1 MLPYVFR
8 PFPKSGYIR
17 TLALEPGAYDDDIV
31 IHMSRV
37 PFDPAH
43 PPYYEALSYFWGS
56 NTNKKPIYVGKQGGS
71 IIMVTRNLEVALRHL
86 RPRHGSSRI
95 MWIDAIC
102 INQADDEEKGPQV
115 AKMGQIFKHA
125 ARVTAWLGPE
135 QNSSDQAMRLMGYLG
150 SQVSVAWPPF
160 HGSSIPWSMRPT
172 PTAFDKSLGDK
183 MSYLPFSYPET
194 QSIYHLLSR
203 RWFRRLWVR
212 QEIFL
217 ATGKAVLVCGSFAT
231 PWALFRN
238 AMVSI
243 YCKPCHKV
251 PRGWSRLKTTLSSF
265 IFQTFPV
272 RITTIRQLF
281 DGSECRD
288 SRDRIYAILDLLHD
302 LDRRLNIQPDYT
314 KSTASVYKCLT
325 RMYIEKS
332 RSVKILQ
339 DCQIDTNI
347 KNTSWVPDWTAKLET
362 EQFTTMFASSQL
374 ASDFVLRI

>member
-150 SQVSVAWPPF
+150 SQVS
-160 HGSSIPWSMRPT
+160 
-172 PTAFDKSLGDK
+172 
-183 MSYLPFSYPET
+183 
-194 QSIYHLLSR
+194 
-203 RWFRRLWVR
+203 
-212 QEIFL
+212 
-217 ATGKAVLVCGSFAT
+217 
-231 PWALFRN
+231 
-238 AMVSI
+238 
-243 YCKPCHKV
+243 
-251 PRGWSRLKTTLSSF
+251 
-265 IFQTFPV
+265 
-272 RITTIRQLF
+272 LF